1 MNDSD
6 LEARFHRVERQLN
19 MQRLLTATFIIAS
32 LAVAGI
38 AATNSPAV
46 DELRAKR
53 LVIVNDQGEDAILL
67 TSEKAGGVVAL
78 FSGNGRSPVLIAGGR
93 PEGGEILLKSS
104 GGQNSVQISSSK
116 TGGQVLVS
124 VDGTLRPITGQS
136 SK

>member
-6 LEARFHRVERQLN
+6 LKARVLRLERQLN
-19 MQRLLTATFIIAS
+19 MQRLLTASFIIAA

-53 LVIVNDQGEDAILL
+53 LVIVNDQGENAVLL

-78 FSGNGRSPVLIAGGR
+78 FSGDGRIPTLIAGGR
-93 PEGGEILLKSS
+93 PEGAELLLKSS

-124 VDGTLRPITGQS
+124 VEGTLRPITGQS